1 MKRVKS
7 TLAIVLTLCLLL
19 GMFPVT
25 ALAADSAASL
35 VVTPIAGQEQATETG
50 TVTMHGLKF
59 TATVPGGIKAVSI
72 VLEYDPAKI
81 QPVYIDDKDDLC
93 YDADTEHMSTD
104 TNPFEVTGNAR
115 TSGGGKQYNQS
126 AASWKT
132 VGNRVV
138 VAYTITDTKGI
149 TNTAETQDMFNFY
162 YRLQDGVKLSDLT
175 AGSIRIITN
184 PSEAGYLA
192 HYAASTP
199 DYGARILAL
208 SDIAYSAWE
217 YERNEKAS
225 LSVTHPGSANK
236 DDYTGTQASVPAF
249 ESANKKGGSV
259 TLTANPAIDGETV
272 EYAYSISATAPT
284 DPAAWQTATEF
295 TNLPLGEI
303 YFFARVQETDL
314 HKAGAVA
321 ALGPVTI
328 YGVPSVAAAA
338 VTGKINEAITRVT
351 LQVTGNNVG
360 GTFAMT
366 GTLPAGLTFDTATGV
381 ISGTPTTGGKGSVT
395 VVYTDAEGQT
405 SAPATVTYD
414 ISKMA
419 VTVGDLT
426 YTLTA
431 VEYDG
436 NDHPVTVTGKT
447 GMGVITVK
455 YNGETIAPKDAGTYA
470 VTVDVAASD
479 LYNGVT
485 ALSLGDFVI
494 NPKTLTADDLEYTGA
509 AITKT
514 YDGTTGCN
522 ITTGVAVKSS
532 SLAAGD
538 SLTVVIASAAYNSK
552 DVATTDNQVTFTVN
566 PVTEGNYR
574 LAAGT
579 TLTRPASITHA
590 DYTPDVSE
598 EQNVAVNVGTFTEPT
613 FPGVN
618 DETVD
623 GDLTY
628 TYDGGEKSKDEIVTA
643 LKGLAKGT
651 TATIG
656 WSFAATDSNYV
667 DGTKTGEIAVTMVDI
682 IFQMGEDAATA
693 ENAVT
698 IKTAP
703 TYGDTWAQIVTIKKG
718 IQASVDGREVAGTYA
733 LNVTGSPVS
742 GTQSYKVLFTATNE
756 ADAEKYTNVEVL
768 SGSVEVA
775 KKAITVTANN
785 QTKVYGA
792 ANPTLTWTVRTDDLE
807 GEDTKD
813 MLTVELSCAAD
824 ENSPVG
830 TPVAITGTGSADHYL
845 VTVEPGVMTIT
856 KATVAQVNWTAVDT
870 TIYANDA
877 KNSDEGLNTVLAL
890 PDKVQVTLDSGKTE
904 EVAVSW
910 AGHKEAYA
918 PKGGTYTFEGT
929 LTTGN
934 NINAYSA
941 KLTDTVTVKP
951 VTGAISQV
959 TGEAAAAL
967 VSPVTVAKA
976 KAEAAVAYTDFKLPG
991 SIELTFTADGT
1002 TVAPASYEDL
1012 TWSVS
1017 LDALKGRAVNSATD
1031 VAITSIPSWVTIDAS
1046 ALTVQVKIID
1056 KYPVNV
1062 QVTQSGTTYGTPL
1075 DPPVATQVADEDG
1088 TDDTGS
1094 ATWAY
1099 LYKGSTAAGRTYSS
1113 AAAPTEAGTYTVTAT
1128 LVSDTHAGSGTSA
1141 EFVIEPKDISG
1152 ATVELPAEYAPA
1164 YSGSAFTPA
1173 VTVKDGETV
1182 LKANTD
1188 YTVAYSDNTNA
1199 GEATVTITGKGNY
1212 KDSAAAHFTIAKAP
1226 LDEKKPAITGT
1237 AQVGQVLSAD
1247 LAGVPADQY
1256 TWQWFR
1262 GGVEIDGATASSY
1275 LLTQDDS
1282 NQEVTVQAIAKEVNY
1297 TGMTLV
1303 SETTAVAKQTITGT
1317 VTIGANAAPIVA
1329 GTELTANVGITP
1341 DVAVTY
1347 QWFVN
1352 GEAVAEA
1359 TSATFTVPADSADAQ
1374 ITVTVTAAGD
1384 FDGAVTSA
1392 PVTVGKSVLT
1402 GTLTVAQAGENIIA
1416 TPTDGLTEENCD
1428 IIWLRDGVEI
1438 PGAAGITYTPTAE
1451 DKGTTIT
1458 AKAVAKGDDYV
1469 GEVLSTGAGVSIEA
1483 EVPAAPAVSASG
1495 SNGQVTVRW
1504 SVPAN
1509 NGAPIT
1515 GYTVQ
1520 MVGGDTVSVSAATT
1534 SYTFTGLT
1542 NGTEYT
1548 FQVIAINGIGSSAAG
1563 EVKATPRASSGGGG
1577 GGGSGGGF
1585 TTYTLT
1591 FNTNGGSKISDVTK
1605 AAGAKVDLSGY
1616 VPTKEGFM
1624 FAGWYS
1630 DKELTQKVA
1639 SITLNKSTTVYAK
1652 WTEEGAV
1659 SELPFTDVEM
1669 GDWFYDAVA
1678 FAFEES
1684 LMKGIEDTTFAPT
1697 MTTTRSMVVTILWRM
1712 EGSPVVNYA
1721 MDFNDVDPATW
1732 YGEAVR
1738 WAAAEKVVN
1747 GVGDNLFA
1755 PDQAISREQMATM
1768 LYRYAQYLKLDT
1780 SAKGDLP
1787 KFVDGEQ
1794 VSSWADEAMQWA
1806 VGTGLFTGKDGNRLD
1821 PTGSASRA
1829 EVATLFQRLAEF
1841 TEAN

>member
-25 ALAADSAASL
+25 ALAATEAGI
-35 VVTPIAGQEQATETG
+35 VVTPIDGKEYTSAGGEAKTIY
-50 TVTMHGLKF
+50 GLKF
-59 TATVPGGIKAVSI
+59 SATVPGGIQRMVTLLSF
-72 VLEYDPAKI
+72 DSTKI
-81 QPVYIDDKDDLC
+81 QAVRLVGNKYADLTTT
-93 YDADTEHMSTD
+93 ADGSTD
-104 TNPFEVTGNAR
+104 TRCFELTGVAQIDELEGNILYD
-115 TSGGGKQYNQS
+115 TVIG
-126 AASWKT
+126 SWKT
-132 VGNRVV
+132 VGDRLTVDYTV
-138 VAYTITDTKGI
+138 THQTTVANTVDTQG
-149 TNTAETQDMFNFY
+149 MYNFY
-162 YRLQDGVKLSDLT
+162 YRLKDDVKLSDLT
-175 AGSIRIITN
+175 AGSIQIVTD
-184 PSEAGYLA
+184 PTSDVYKA
-192 HYAASTP
+192 HYNVDVDGTGMGLYLGSIDGTKYNYDAGT
-199 DYGARILAL
+199 
-208 SDIAYSAWE
+208 
-217 YERNEKAS
+217 AS
-225 LSVTHPGSANK
+225 LSLTHPGSANK
-236 DDYTGTQASVPAF
+236 DDYTGTQADQPEVAT
-249 ESANKKGGSV
+249 KKGGSV
-259 TLTANPAIDGETV
+259 TLTANPAIDGEKV
-272 EYAYSISATAPT
+272 EYAYSTSAAPT
-284 DPAAWQTATEF
+284 ASTAWQTATEF
-295 TNLPLGEI
+295 TNLPLGEV

-314 HKAGAVA
+314 HKAGEVKV
-321 ALGPVTI
+321 LGPVTI
-328 YGVPSVAAAA
+328 YGVPSVDGVA
-338 VTGKINEAITRVT
+338 VTGEINKAITPVT

-366 GTLPAGLTFDTATGV
+366 GTLPAGLTFDDDTGV
-381 ISGTPTTGGKGSVT
+381 ISGTPTAGGKGSVT

-405 SAPATVTYD
+405 SAPATITYD

-419 VTVGDLT
+419 VTGLT
-426 YTLTA
+426 FAPAA
-431 VEYDG
+431 VDYDG
-436 NDHPVTVTGKT
+436 ADHQVTVTGKP
-447 GMGVITVK
+447 GMGEITVK
-455 YNGETIAPKDAGTYA
+455 YDGKTTLPKDAGTYA

-485 ALSLGDFVI
+485 ALYLGDFVI
-494 NPKTLTADDLEYTGA
+494 NPKTLTAADLEYTGD

-514 YDGTTGCN
+514 YDGTTDCN
-522 ITTGVAVKSS
+522 ITTGVAVKAG

-538 SLTVVIASAAYNSK
+538 KLELTIARAVYDSE
-552 DVATTDNQVTFTVN
+552 DVATPDNQVTFTVN
-566 PVTEGNYR
+566 PVTAGNYR
-574 LAAGT
+574 LADGT
-579 TLTRPASITHA
+579 TLTRPASITPA
-590 DYTPDVSE
+590 DYTPNVSE
-598 EQNVAVNVGTFTEPT
+598 KQNVVVNVGTFTEPA

-618 DETVD
+618 DETVT
-623 GDLTY
+623 GTLTY
-628 TYDGGEKSKDEIVTA
+628 TYNEESKSKDEIVTA
-643 LKGLAKGT
+643 LKGLAKGE

-656 WSFAATDSNYV
+656 WSFTATDSNYV
-667 DGTKTGEIAVTMVDI
+667 DGAKTGEIAVTMVDI

-703 TYGDTWAQIVTIKKG
+703 TYGDTWAQIVTIKEG
-718 IQASVDGREVAGTYA
+718 IKASVDGREVAGTYA

-742 GTQSYKVLFTATNE
+742 GTQSYKVLFTATG

-785 QTKVYGA
+785 QTKVYGKD
-792 ANPTLTWTVRTDDLE
+792 NPELTWTVKADDLE

-856 KATVAQVNWTAVDT
+856 KATIAQVDWTAVGT

-877 KNSDEGLNTVLAL
+877 KNSDEGLNTVLSL

-904 EVAVSW
+904 EVPVSW
-910 AGHKEAYA
+910 TGHKEAYA
-918 PKGGTYTFEGT
+918 PKGGAYTFEGT

-934 NINAYSA
+934 NINAYST

-951 VTGAISQV
+951 VTGAISKV
-959 TGEAAAAL
+959 NGEAATAL

-976 KAEAAVAYTDFKLPG
+976 KAEAAAAYTDFKLPG

-1002 TVAPASYEDL
+1002 TVAPASYEEL

-1017 LDALKGRAVNSATD
+1017 LDALKGKGVNSTTD
-1031 VAITSIPSWVTIDAS
+1031 VAITSIPAWVTIDAS
-1046 ALTVQVKIID
+1046 ALTVQVKITD

-1062 QVTQSGTTYGTPL
+1062 TVTQSGTTYGTPL
-1075 DPPVATQVADEDG
+1075 AAPVATQVADEDG

-1094 ATWAY
+1094 ATWTY
-1099 LYKGSTAAGRTYSS
+1099 LYKGTTAAGRTYSS
-1113 AAAPTEAGTYTVTAT
+1113 AAAPTEAGTYTVTVT

-1141 EFVIEPKDISG
+1141 EFVIEPKAISG
-1152 ATVELPAEYAPA
+1152 ATVELPAEYAPV

-1212 KDSAAAHFTIAKAP
+1212 KDSAAAHFTIAKAQ
-1226 LDEKKPAITGT
+1226 LAEKKPTITGT
-1237 AQVGQVLSAD
+1237 AQVGKVLSAD
-1247 LAGVPADQY
+1247 LAGIPVDQY
-1256 TWQWFR
+1256 TWKWFR
-1262 GGVEIDGATASSY
+1262 GGVEIPGATASSY
-1275 LLTQDDS
+1275 LLLQADS
-1282 NQEVTVQAIAKEVNY
+1282 NKAITVQAIAKEVNY
-1297 TGMTLV
+1297 TGTTLA
-1303 SETTAVAKQTITGT
+1303 SEATAVAKQTITGT
-1317 VTIGANAAPIVA
+1317 VTIGANAAPIAA
-1329 GTELTANVGITP
+1329 GTELTANAVITP

-1352 GEAVAEA
+1352 GEAVVDAVNE
-1359 TSATFTVPADSADAQ
+1359 TFMVPDDAADAQ

-1402 GTLTVAQAGENIIA
+1402 GTVEVAQAGENITA
-1416 TPTDGLTEENCD
+1416 TLTGELSEDNCD
-1428 IIWLRDGVEI
+1428 IVWLRDGEEI
-1438 PGAAGITYTPTAE
+1438 PGATGTTYTLTEE
-1451 DKGTTIT
+1451 DKGCTIT

-1469 GEVLSTGAGVSIEA
+1469 GEVISANEVSVAAEA
-1483 EVPAAPAVSASG
+1483 PAAPVVSASAG
-1495 SNGQVTVRW
+1495 NGQVTVRW
-1504 SVPAN
+1504 SAPADH
-1509 NGAPIT
+1509 GAPIT

-1520 MVGGDTVSVSAATT
+1520 VVGGASVSVSAATT
-1534 SYTFTGLT
+1534 NYTFTGLT

-1548 FQVIAINGIGSSAAG
+1548 FQVTAINGMGSSAAG
-1563 EVKATPRASSGGGG
+1563 EVKATPKTSSGGGG
-1577 GGGSGGGF
+1577 GIS
-1585 TTYTLT
+1585 TYTLT
-1591 FNTNGGSKISDVTK
+1591 FETNGGVRISSVSKSAGSKI
-1605 AAGAKVDLSGY
+1605 DLADY
-1616 VPTKEGFM
+1616 QPTKEGYV

-1630 DKELTQKVA
+1630 DKELTKKVT
-1639 SITLNKSTTVYAK
+1639 SVTLNKNTTVYAK

-1678 FAFEES
+1678 FAFEEG

-1721 MDFNDVDPATW
+1721 MDFNDVDPASW

-1780 SAKGDLP
+1780 SAKGDLS

-1821 PTGSASRA
+1821 PTGNASRA